1 MSEYNSWSK
10 KIYGQKNLKKSINYV
25 QFVTNHP
32 QLCLI
37 MHARYTILHIQWHII
52 TTKAH
57 NKFQPN
63 WIKIFREKV
72 EKVKKA

>member
-1 MSEYNSWSK
+1 
-10 KIYGQKNLKKSINYV
+10 
-25 QFVTNHP
+25 
-32 QLCLI
+32 

-63 WIKIFREKV
+63 LLKIFREKV